1 MTVKRTRRAALW
13 ITDRGLDQTDTKTED
28 LYAGA
33 HEQLKEFA
41 RRQGIDPESMHN
53 TREYQ
58 HTTMPNITIVEASF
72 YENEDEN
79 Q

>member
-1 MTVKRTRRAALW
+1 MKRARRAALW
-13 ITDRGLDQTDTKTED
+13 ITDHELDKTNTAVED
-28 LYAGA
+28 LYASA

-58 HTTMPNITIVEASF
+58 HTTMPNITVVEASF
-72 YENEDEN
+72 YGKDNAEDGN
-79 Q
+79 